1 MCIELPFSG
10 FFGRVILRLNSEIY
24 KLQHKKAIILKK
36 ELKMSLKKTKNN
48 IMLCM
53 DMKISDYIV
62 RSVAG
67 KNYLV
72 YTGPCLER
80 YIKPVVISD
89 VGAMICERLIRGM
102 GINRIV
108 DELHNYYA
116 VDREVLLNDI
126 KDFTDQLIGFDISVS
141 KGADLI

>member
-1 MCIELPFSG
+1 MQTASQKSKYFEKG
-10 FFGRVILRLNSEIY
+10 VKNV
-24 KLQHKKAIILKK
+24 A
-36 ELKMSLKKTKNN
+36 KKTKNN

-116 VDREVLLNDI
+116 VGSNEKL
-126 KDFTDQLIGFDISVS
+126 TSS
-141 KGADLI
+141 

>member
-1 MCIELPFSG
+1 
-10 FFGRVILRLNSEIY
+10 
-24 KLQHKKAIILKK
+24 
-36 ELKMSLKKTKNN
+36 MSLKKTKNN

-72 YTGPCLER
+72 YTGSCLER

-108 DELHNYYA
+108 DELHDYYA

-141 KGADLI
+141 KGADFI

>member
-1 MCIELPFSG
+1 
-10 FFGRVILRLNSEIY
+10 
-24 KLQHKKAIILKK
+24 
-36 ELKMSLKKTKNN
+36 MSRKNTKNN
-48 IMLCM
+48 IIYCM
-53 DMKISDYIV
+53 DVKISDYIV
-62 RSVAG
+62 RSVVG

-89 VGAMICERLIRGM
+89 VGAMICERLIRGV

-108 DELHNYYA
+108 DELHNNYA

-126 KDFTDQLIGFDISVS
+126 KEFTDQLKGLGISVS
-141 KGADLI
+141 KGADFI